1 MVPLKQI
8 TEAQTSEQLNLS
20 QMKQY
25 IFSVP

>member
-20 QMKQY
+20 QMKQSLC
-25 IFSVP
+25 SVP